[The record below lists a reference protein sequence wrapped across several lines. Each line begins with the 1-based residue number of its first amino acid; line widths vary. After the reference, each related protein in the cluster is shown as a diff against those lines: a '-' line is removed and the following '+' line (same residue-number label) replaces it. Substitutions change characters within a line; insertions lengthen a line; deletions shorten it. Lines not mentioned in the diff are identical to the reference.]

1 MWLHRYEL
9 LPPISLG
16 VLCFI
21 VAGWSGLVVGFLW
34 STVLVYHATFGINSL
49 AHVCGSKRY
58 LTGDDSRNNWLL
70 ALLTMGEGWHNN
82 HHAFQRSVR
91 QEFNWWA
98 IDATYYILRALS
110 CPRHSLGSQNSA
122 RAGVAQ

>member
-49 AHVCGSKRY
+49 AHVCGSSQRAM
-58 LTGDDSRNNWLL
+58 RN
-70 ALLTMGEGWHNN
+70 T
-82 HHAFQRSVR
+82 
-91 QEFNWWA
+91 
-98 IDATYYILRALS
+98 
-110 CPRHSLGSQNSA
+110 CPLEYPSLGPPGGLVCA
-122 RAGVAQ
+122 ILITGP